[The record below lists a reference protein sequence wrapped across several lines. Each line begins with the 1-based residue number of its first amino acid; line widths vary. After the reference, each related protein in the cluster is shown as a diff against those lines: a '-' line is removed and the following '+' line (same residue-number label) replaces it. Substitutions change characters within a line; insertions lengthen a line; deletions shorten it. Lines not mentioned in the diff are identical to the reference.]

1 MEASD
6 AFGYSDCWT
15 MVPFPETGNGAGGA
29 SQAAEI
35 KSSVLGISMVGVQH
49 IFLRIEK
56 LRSVIN
62 SHAFFFFSSSVPLY
76 SLFSLPGI
84 TCRLPNP
91 TLVTCNSK
99 GAFLD
104 TPG

>member
-6 AFGYSDCWT
+6 AFGCSNCWT
-15 MVPFPETGNGAGGA
+15 VVPFPETGAAAGGA

-35 KSSVLGISMVGVQH
+35 KSSVSGISTVGVQH

-62 SHAFFFFSSSVPLY
+62 SYAFFFPSSVPLY
-76 SLFSLPGI
+76 ILFFSLPGI
-84 TCRLPNP
+84 TCPLPNP
-91 TLVTCNSK
+91 TLMNCNSK
-99 GAFLD
+99 GAFLN

>member
-62 SHAFFFFSSSVPLY
+62 SHAFFFFFQVLCLY
-76 SLFSLPGI
+76 TRFSLYLE
-84 TCRLPNP
+84 LPVTYL
-91 TLVTCNSK
+91 TL
-99 GAFLD
+99 LW
-104 TPG
+104 

>member
-62 SHAFFFFSSSVPLY
+62 SHAFFFFFKFCAFIL
-76 SLFSLPGI
+76 
-84 TCRLPNP
+84 
-91 TLVTCNSK
+91 
-99 GAFLD
+99 AFLF
-104 TPG
+104 TWNYLSPT

>member
-62 SHAFFFFSSSVPLY
+62 SHAFFFFFFKFCAFIL
-76 SLFSLPGI
+76 
-84 TCRLPNP
+84 
-91 TLVTCNSK
+91 
-99 GAFLD
+99 AFLF
-104 TPG
+104 TWNYLSPT

>member
-62 SHAFFFFSSSVPLY
+62 SRAFFFFFKFCAFIL
-76 SLFSLPGI
+76 
-84 TCRLPNP
+84 
-91 TLVTCNSK
+91 
-99 GAFLD
+99 AFLF
-104 TPG
+104 TWNYLSPT